1 MSGKKIIKTR
11 EPGPEFQA
19 LASDWKPQVR
29 RAWLV
34 KPPPTSELEV
44 APSTKSVLARSSES
58 AATTELEVAPSTK
71 SVLAHRTEPGAT
83 TELEVAPST
92 ESAPAH
98 RTEPAATTELEV
110 APSTESVLAH
120 RTGSAATT
128 ELKVAPSTKSVPA
141 HSTEPAATTELE
153 IAPRTKVVPAHS
165 TESAASTELEVA
177 PATKSVPGSSIVDP
191 DRGGGWTKVP
201 NDLLEKLMHLD
212 LNQRG
217 FRVMLLIVRQTL
229 GFHRADIALSAC
241 DIENAT
247 GIFKSHV
254 PTVVR
259 DLVAHGYLEKVSGGG
274 REKNSYRIGAT
285 LLSKHQLSGGS
296 PHQLSARTSLQLG
309 GGTNHK
315 VGGTTE
321 SDFQNEIRDVR
332 ARSLEAK
339 KQKESFERNSL
350 SNAPLEWIH
359 YSDTLTDK
367 ARERAN
373 AIFDG
378 LKRRFPQDAAN
389 EIAACPENLRLFGA
403 PDGTPWT
410 EIKSPHGLMEI
421 AWPQL
426 RDFFRCKLAARQQA
440 EASAHARSSEREAL
454 ERSAAAADAALVAQ
468 ALIARTAFVAAFSD
482 EAKQVAMLEKFC
494 PRWVSNPLTEPGRSL
509 AVDAWYM
516 ATQEGRPARTS
527 S

>member
-34 KPPPTSELEV
+34 KPPPTTELEV
-44 APSTKSVLARSSES
+44 APGTKSVLAHGTESAATTEVEAAPSTNSVLAHSTESAATTEVEAAPSTESVLAHSTESAATTELEAARSTKSVLANGTES

-71 SVLAHRTEPGAT
+71 SALADS
-83 TELEVAPST
+83 TEL
-92 ESAPAH
+92 
-98 RTEPAATTELEV
+98 AATTELEA

-120 RTGSAATT
+120 GTQSAAT
-128 ELKVAPSTKSVPA
+128 
-141 HSTEPAATTELE
+141 
-153 IAPRTKVVPAHS
+153 
-165 TESAASTELEVA
+165 TELEVA
-177 PATKSVPGSSIVDP
+177 PATKSVLGVSLVDP
-191 DRGGGWTKVP
+191 SRTTGWTKVP

-229 GFHRADIALSAC
+229 GFHRADVELSGT

-259 DLVAHGYLEKVSGGG
+259 DLVAHGYLEKTSGGG
-274 REKNSYRIGAT
+274 REKNSYKIGAA
-285 LLSKHQLSGGS
+285 LLSKHQV
-296 PHQLSARTSLQLG
+296 SARTSHQLG

-315 VGGTTE
+315 LGGTTE
-321 SDFQNEIRDVR
+321 SDSQNEIRVVHATLLDP
-332 ARSLEAK
+332 K

-350 SNAPLEWIH
+350 SNAPLEWLR
-359 YSDTLTDK
+359 YSDTLTVK

-373 AIFDG
+373 AIFED
-378 LKRRFPQDAAN
+378 LKQRFPEDN
-389 EIAACPENLRLFGA
+389 PGEIAAAPENLRIHGA
-403 PDGTPWT
+403 PDGTPWS
-410 EIKSPHGLMEI
+410 EIKSPHGLMES

-426 RDFFRCKLAARQQA
+426 RDFFRRKREAQQQA
-440 EASAHARSSEREAL
+440 EAAIQARSREREAL
-454 ERSAAAADAALVAQ
+454 ERRAAADDATLNERSSVAR
-468 ALIARTAFVAAFSD
+468 AAFVAEFSN
-482 EAKQVAMLEKFC
+482 EAAQVGVLKQFC
-494 PRWVSNPLTEPGRSL
+494 PQWISNPLAEPGRSL
-509 AVDAWYM
+509 AIEAWHQ
-516 ATQEGRPARTS
+516 ATQTKRETES
-527 S
+527 